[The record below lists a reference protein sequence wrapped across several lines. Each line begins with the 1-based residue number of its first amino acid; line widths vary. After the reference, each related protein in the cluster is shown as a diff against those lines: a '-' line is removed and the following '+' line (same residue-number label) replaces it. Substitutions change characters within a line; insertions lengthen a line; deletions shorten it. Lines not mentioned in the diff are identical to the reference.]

1 MIIKKNKKNIGPNDK
16 VTVYENNDKIQINYT
31 EYQPSKF
38 PIKKINNNYYEDKDK
53 KIKKVNHSSKR
64 NHKNSNYVSSKK
76 LQTLIRFNFNGDP
89 KNEFFITLTY
99 KDGNYDPNQLNK
111 DFNKFIRKLRSK
123 NKNLGFIRINEL
135 QQNGSFHIHLLIKNI
150 EKINKMKIQN
160 LWTNGL
166 IYFEPIKD
174 KIGVNKLANYF
185 KYAPNSANKKKIIK
199 AQLLEKLPTGIN
211 LFSKSKNIKY
221 PKKILA
227 EYKDIQPVLNE
238 YQLLGAEAYQIVDKN
253 GEIVNKI
260 KKEFYDKNNC

>member
-1 MIIKKNKKNIGPNDK
+1 MIINKNNKKIGPNDK

-31 EYQPSKF
+31 EYQPNGF

-53 KIKKVNHSSKR
+53 KIKKITHSSQR

-76 LQTLIRFNFNGDP
+76 LQTLIRFNFIGDP
-89 KNEFFITLTY
+89 QNEFFITLTY

-135 QQNGSFHIHLLIKNI
+135 QQNGSFHIHLLIKNVD
-150 EKINKMKIQN
+150 KINKLKIQN
-160 LWTNGL
+160 LWPYGL
-166 IYFEPIKD
+166 INFKPIQNQ
-174 KIGVNKLANYF
+174 IGVNKLANYF

-199 AQLLEKLPTGIN
+199 AKLLEKLPTGIN

-221 PKKILA
+221 PKIKRT
-227 EYKDIQPVLNE
+227 EYKDIRPILHS
-238 YQLLGAEAYQIVDKN
+238 YHLLGADAYQIIDKN
-253 GEIVNKI
+253 GQIVNQI
-260 KKEFYDKNNC
+260 NKELYNKN

>member
-1 MIIKKNKKNIGPNDK
+1 MIINKNNKKIGPNDK

-31 EYQPSKF
+31 EYQPNGF

-53 KIKKVNHSSKR
+53 KIKKITHSSQR

-89 KNEFFITLTY
+89 QNEFFITLTY
-99 KDGNYDPNQLNK
+99 KDGNYDPSQLNK

-135 QQNGSFHIHLLIKNI
+135 QQNGSFHIHLLIKNVD
-150 EKINKMKIQN
+150 KINKLKIQN
-160 LWTNGL
+160 LWPYGL
-166 IYFEPIKD
+166 INFKPIQNQ
-174 KIGVNKLANYF
+174 IGVNKLANYF

-199 AQLLEKLPTGIN
+199 AKLLEKLPTGIN

-221 PKKILA
+221 PKIKRA
-227 EYKDIQPVLNE
+227 EYKDIRPILND
-238 YQLLGAEAYQIVDKN
+238 YHLLKADAYQIVDKN
-253 GEIVNKI
+253 GQIVNQI
-260 KKEFYDKNNC
+260 NKELYNKN

>member
-1 MIIKKNKKNIGPNDK
+1 MIINKNNKKIGPNDK

-31 EYQPSKF
+31 EYQPNGF

-53 KIKKVNHSSKR
+53 KIKKITHSSQR

-76 LQTLIRFNFNGDP
+76 LQTLIRFNFIGDP
-89 KNEFFITLTY
+89 QNEFFITLTY

-135 QQNGSFHIHLLIKNI
+135 QQNGSFHIHLLIKNVD
-150 EKINKMKIQN
+150 KINKLKIQN
-160 LWTNGL
+160 LWPYGL
-166 IYFEPIKD
+166 INFKPIQNQ
-174 KIGVNKLANYF
+174 IGVNKLANYF

-199 AQLLEKLPTGIN
+199 AKLLEKLPTGIN

-221 PKKILA
+221 PKIKRV
-227 EYKDIQPVLNE
+227 EYKDIRPILHS
-238 YQLLGAEAYQIVDKN
+238 YHLLGADAYQIIDKN
-253 GEIVNKI
+253 GQIVNQI
-260 KKEFYDKNNC
+260 NKELYNKN